1 MLAEGPEPEQVAV
14 ACRFLAHMLSVLRC
28 ADRLYGS
35 AVQAAVQLAA
45 EVEQDVQEMLRLGA
59 DPRRREQVSVQCTLC
74 MCTCRL
80 QFLFQALVSCSAA
93 WTGCMF
99 VGWEA

>member
-59 DPRRREQVSVQCTLC
+59 DPRRREQVGVH
-74 MCTCRL
+74 
-80 QFLFQALVSCSAA
+80 LVRVYRVGCVPAEPVLLSCLGKTARWRS
-93 WTGCMF
+93 WQ
-99 VGWEA
+99 V

>member
-1 MLAEGPEPEQVAV
+1 MPHVHLQVREAVSQVLAEGPEPEQVAV

-59 DPRRREQVSVQCTLC
+59 DLRCREQVSVSVWGGITASVL
-74 MCTCRL
+74 
-80 QFLFQALVSCSAA
+80 SP
-93 WTGCMF
+93 W
-99 VGWEA
+99 